1 MVLRLAATVLS
12 LLAFVAAQ
20 EAPKVVSLEPANG
33 AEVDAKTTKRIVVV
47 FDRKMTKDSHSFCG
61 DGDTFPKFLGRPK
74 WVDDKTVV
82 VEVELQPDQEYH
94 LGLNA
99 PSFRNFVG
107 ADGVPLVPVP
117 WTFKTL
123 PAKTRPAAEQKQRNK
138 QALALLMK
146 ELPARYSYYDL
157 RVKDW
162 GKLEKEHSQAI
173 LSARTD
179 RAFAAAVGEMLRA
192 TEDIHVWLKLGDQTF
207 AGGRRSVDPLYR
219 REQID
224 RHVRA
229 APVGPQALAGRTG
242 DGIGYLMIAGWTNE
256 VDPEAIGRAIKE
268 LADTHAMV
276 IDVRPNSG
284 GDEGLARKV
293 AAWFVDGTKTYAK
306 NRIRMRAGK
315 DGFSEVHERKITGN
329 PQEQRY
335 DKPIAVL
342 TSRYVMSSN
351 ESFVMMLQQAKD
363 CTVVGQPTFGSSGNP
378 KPCELSNGVTVYLSS
393 WQDLRL
399 DGTPFE
405 GEGLKPDV
413 EVACTAKD
421 LESGDP
427 ILAKALELLRTK
439 VGAEK

>member
-1 MVLRLAATVLS
+1 
-12 LLAFVAAQ
+12 
-20 EAPKVVSLEPANG
+20 
-33 AEVDAKTTKRIVVV
+33 
-47 FDRKMTKDSHSFCG
+47 
-61 DGDTFPKFLGRPK
+61 
-74 WVDDKTVV
+74 
-82 VEVELQPDQEYH
+82 
-94 LGLNA
+94 
-99 PSFRNFVG
+99 
-107 ADGVPLVPVP
+107 VPLVPVQ
-117 WTFKTL
+117 WTFTTL
-123 PAKTRPAAEQKQRNK
+123 PEKTRPAAEQKQRNK

-162 GKLEKEHSQAI
+162 GKLEKENTPAI
-173 LSARTD
+173 LAARTD
-179 RAFAAAVGEMLRA
+179 RAFASAVGEMLRA

-207 AGGRRSVDPLYR
+207 AGGRRSVDSLYR
-219 REQID
+219 REQIE
-224 RHVRA
+224 RHVRT
-229 APVGPQALAGRTG
+229 APVGTQAAAGRTG
-242 DGIGYLMIAGWTNE
+242 DAIGYLMIAGWTNE

-268 LADTHAMV
+268 LADTKAMV
-276 IDVRPNSG
+276 IDVRPNCG
-284 GDEGLARKV
+284 GDEGLAQKV

-306 NRIRMRAGK
+306 NRIRVRAGK
-315 DGFSEVHERKITGN
+315 DGFSEVYERKITGN

-363 CTVVGQPTFGSSGNP
+363 CTVVGQPTFGCSGNP

-413 EVACTAKD
+413 EVACTAQD

-439 VGAEK
+439 VAAK